1 MYFKLLPDLQYLKYS
16 NNPYQGENILVKNL
30 FTRSVFSKLASK
42 YVTIFDTYIIKDG
55 DRPDTIAYNLYGDSY
70 YDWVVII
77 CNNRLINFYDQW
89 PKSASAL
96 DQYVFY
102 KYAENT
108 YSTHHYETLEIKNSA
123 GNILLPAGLQVD
135 STFSFTYTDGNVT
148 YTKTGNQITIPVTN
162 YDYEIS
168 LNEKNRYIQLL
179 NPNYLTMFVN
189 EITSLLKYD
198 TKAPNVVSSTLKT
211 TASGILPKI

>member
-77 CNNRLINFYDQW
+77 CNDRLINLYDQW

-96 DQYVFY
+96 EQYVFY

-108 YSTHHYETLEIKNSA
+108 YSIHHYETLEIKNSA

-135 STFSFTYTDGNVT
+135 STFSFTYTDGNAT
-148 YTKTGNQITIPVTN
+148 YTKTGNQITIPATN

-198 TKAPNVVSSTLKT
+198 TKAPNVVSPTLKT